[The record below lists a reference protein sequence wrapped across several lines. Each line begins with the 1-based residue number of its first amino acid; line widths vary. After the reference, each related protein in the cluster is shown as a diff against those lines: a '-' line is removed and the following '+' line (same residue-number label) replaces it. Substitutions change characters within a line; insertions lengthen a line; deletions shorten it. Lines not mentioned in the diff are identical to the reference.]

1 MGWHTGVMDGQPEAT
16 IDLATIRA
24 NAVALCRH
32 VGAAE
37 VMAVVKSDG
46 YGHGMLPSATAA
58 VAGGATWLG
67 VLQLSDAIALRQAG
81 LSQPIVSLHGAPDAP
96 HGDAIRHD
104 IDLTVGTVDLLTQ
117 VAAAAQ
123 QAGRPARLH
132 LEVDTGMGRGGA
144 TQQQWSSLVRA
155 AMAAEAAGQARIVG
169 VWSHLACA
177 DLPGHPA
184 IGRQIAAFRAAVE
197 AAERVGARPQVRHL
211 ANGPAAVTLPETYF
225 DLVRPGGS
233 IFGLSTLPGGP
244 PDWLRPAMTL
254 RARLIQVKRVAAG
267 TPVSYAHRYVADRP
281 TTLGIL
287 PLGYHEGIPRHATN
301 LAGIAWTR
309 GRRVSIA
316 GTVNL
321 NHVILDLGDHP
332 AEAGDEVVLF
342 GPGDNGEATAQEWAD
357 RLGTV
362 SYEIVTRFTGQVPRT
377 YSGVAEAREKDDRRP
392 AGRTGDQ
399 VAATH

>member
-1 MGWHTGVMDGQPEAT
+1 MDGQPEAL

-24 NAVALCRH
+24 NAAALRDH

-37 VMAVVKSDG
+37 VMAVIKADG
-46 YGHGMLPSATAA
+46 YGHGLLPSARAA

-67 VLQLSDAIALRQAG
+67 VLQLADAITLRRAG
-81 LSQPIVSLHGAPDAP
+81 LTEPIVSLHGAQDAP
-96 HGDAIRHD
+96 HADAIGAG
-104 IDLTVGTVDLLTQ
+104 IDLSVGTVDLVAQ
-117 VAAAAQ
+117 VAAAAAA
-123 QAGRPARLH
+123 AGRPARLH
-132 LEVDTGMGRGGA
+132 LEADTGMGRGGA
-144 TQQQWSSLVRA
+144 TERDWPGLVRA
-155 AMAAEAAGQARIVG
+155 ALAAEAAGHARIVG
-169 VWSHLACA
+169 LWSHLACA

-184 IGRQIAAFRAAVE
+184 IAGQLAAFRAALDD
-197 AAERVGARPQVRHL
+197 AERAGARPQVRHL

-225 DLVRPGGS
+225 DLVRPGGA

-267 TPVSYAHRYVADRP
+267 TSVSYAHRYTTDRQ

-287 PLGYHEGIPRHATN
+287 PLGYHEGIPRNATN
-301 LAGIAWTR
+301 LSDIAWTR

-332 AEAGDEVVLF
+332 AAAGDEVVLF
-342 GPGDNGEATAQEWAD
+342 GPGDRGEATAQEWAD

-377 YSGVAEAREKDDRRP
+377 YSGVTDAPEDHDQTA

-399 VAATH
+399 VAAAR